1 MKKREKGWRWL
12 ESERVE
18 LRRRGVVKGKRKR
31 EEVGRRRVEGKTG
44 LCKKLLGSCSMPK
57 NFPIISGLKP

>member
-18 LRRRGVVKGKRKR
+18 LRRRVVKGKRKR
-31 EEVGRRRVEGKTG
+31 EEVGRRRVEGREG
-44 LCKKLLGSCSMPK
+44 GSRVPGRRK
-57 NFPIISGLKP
+57 G